1 MAAGSEPRVIARRGS
16 PLTVVV
22 ALAYITLW
30 SSAFI
35 ATKIGVAHSPP
46 LTLLVVR
53 FLTAAA
59 ILAAIAAWRGLAPPR
74 DARAWARLALF
85 GSLNSG
91 LALAFTYEALRHLS
105 AGMGSIITA
114 SNPLLLALVAPRL
127 LGEALTR
134 RKAIGMALGFGG
146 VVFVMQSR
154 LIVARHLDTPRGM
167 VLSFMHVVTIV
178 AATILYKRLAPRED
192 PLVVNAVQL
201 GAGGLVLL
209 APALAFERPGAV
221 QLDIPLVL
229 SFIYLV
235 FAISI
240 GASLLWLWLL
250 RRGEASVVSAYYF
263 LTPIFGLLFA
273 ALLLG
278 EPLSPRDAIGLAAVA
293 GGIALI
299 GR

>member
-1 MAAGSEPRVIARRGS
+1 MSRPTGS
-16 PLTVVV
+16 PVTVVV

-35 ATKIGVAHSPP
+35 ATKVGVERSPP

-59 ILAAIAAWRGLAPPR
+59 LMAALAAWRGLRPPR
-74 DARAWARLALF
+74 GIRSWLRLALF

-91 LALAFTYEALRHLS
+91 LALAFTYEALQQLS

-114 SNPLLLALVAPRL
+114 SNPLLLALVAPWL
-127 LGEALTR
+127 LGEPLTR
-134 RKAIGMALGFGG
+134 RKALGMVLGFGG
-146 VVFVMQSR
+146 VVFVMEAR
-154 LIVARHLDTPRGM
+154 LAVARHLDTPRGM
-167 VLSFMHVVTIV
+167 VLSFLHVVTIV

-192 PLVVNAVQL
+192 PLVINAVQL
-201 GAGGLVLL
+201 AAGGVALVL
-209 APALAFERPGAV
+209 PALLLERSATIRLDG
-221 QLDIPLVL
+221 QLIF
-229 SFIYLV
+229 SFLYLV

-240 GASLLWLWLL
+240 GASLLWFWLL
-250 RRGEASVVSAYYF
+250 RRGEASVVSSYYF

-299 GR
+299 AR

>member
-1 MAAGSEPRVIARRGS
+1 MTQRGAS
-16 PLTVVV
+16 PVTNGV
-22 ALAYITLW
+22 ALAYIALW

-35 ATKIGVAHSPP
+35 ATKVGVSNSPP

-59 ILAAIAAWRGLAPPR
+59 IMAGIAAWRGLLAPR
-74 DARAWARLALF
+74 GARAWTQLALF
-85 GSLNSG
+85 GCLNSG
-91 LALAFTYEALRHLS
+91 LALAFTYEALQQLS

-114 SNPLLLALVAPRL
+114 SNPLLLALVAPWA

-134 RKAIGMALGFGG
+134 RKALGMLLGFIG
-146 VVFVMQSR
+146 VVFVMEAR
-154 LIVARHLDTPRGM
+154 LAGTRHLDTPRGM
-167 VLSFMHVVTIV
+167 ALSFLHVVALV
-178 AATILYKRLAPRED
+178 VATILYKRIAPRED

-201 GAGGLVLL
+201 GAGGLALVL
-209 APALAFERPGAV
+209 PALVFERGAAIRF
-221 QLDIPLVL
+221 DTPLVL
-229 SFIYLV
+229 SFFYLV

-240 GASLLWLWLL
+240 GASLLWFWLL
-250 RRGEASVVSAYYF
+250 RRGEASVVSSYYF

-278 EPLSPRDAIGLAAVA
+278 EPLGPRDAIGLVAVA

-299 GR
+299 AR

>member
-1 MAAGSEPRVIARRGS
+1 MSRPTGS
-16 PLTVVV
+16 PVTVVV

-35 ATKIGVAHSPP
+35 ATKVGVERSPP

-59 ILAAIAAWRGLAPPR
+59 LMAALAAWRGLRPPR
-74 DARAWARLALF
+74 GIRSWLRLALF

-91 LALAFTYEALRHLS
+91 LALAFTYEALQQLS

-114 SNPLLLALVAPRL
+114 SNPLLLALVAPWL
-127 LGEALTR
+127 LGEPLTR
-134 RKAIGMALGFGG
+134 RKALGMALGFGG
-146 VVFVMQSR
+146 VVFVMEAR
-154 LIVARHLDTPRGM
+154 LAVARHLDTPRGM
-167 VLSFMHVVTIV
+167 VLSFLHVVTIV

-192 PLVVNAVQL
+192 PLVINAVQL
-201 GAGGLVLL
+201 AAGGLALVL
-209 APALAFERPGAV
+209 PALLLERSATIRLDG
-221 QLDIPLVL
+221 QLIF
-229 SFIYLV
+229 SFLYLV

-240 GASLLWLWLL
+240 GASLLWFWLL
-250 RRGEASVVSAYYF
+250 RRGEASVVSSYYF

-299 GR
+299 AR

>member
-1 MAAGSEPRVIARRGS
+1 MSRPTGS
-16 PLTVVV
+16 PVTVVV

-35 ATKIGVAHSPP
+35 ATKVGVERSPP

-59 ILAAIAAWRGLAPPR
+59 LMAALAAWRGLRPPR
-74 DARAWARLALF
+74 GIRSWLRLALF

-91 LALAFTYEALRHLS
+91 LALAFTYEALQQLS

-114 SNPLLLALVAPRL
+114 SNPLLLALVAPWL
-127 LGEALTR
+127 LGEPLTR
-134 RKAIGMALGFGG
+134 RKALGMVLGFGG
-146 VVFVMQSR
+146 VVFVMEAR
-154 LIVARHLDTPRGM
+154 LAVARHLDTPRGM
-167 VLSFMHVVTIV
+167 VLSFLHVVTIV

-192 PLVVNAVQL
+192 PLVINAVQL
-201 GAGGLVLL
+201 AAGGLALVL
-209 APALAFERPGAV
+209 PALLLERSATIRLDG
-221 QLDIPLVL
+221 QLIF
-229 SFIYLV
+229 SFLYLV

-240 GASLLWLWLL
+240 GASLLWFWLL
-250 RRGEASVVSAYYF
+250 RRGEASVVSSYYF

-299 GR
+299 AR

>member
-1 MAAGSEPRVIARRGS
+1 MIRSGGS
-16 PLTVVV
+16 PVTIGV

-35 ATKIGVAHSPP
+35 ATKVGVTNSPP
-46 LTLLVVR
+46 LTLLVAR

-59 ILAAIAAWRGLAPPR
+59 IMAGIAAWRGLPAPR
-74 DARAWARLALF
+74 GARAWVHLALF

-91 LALAFTYEALRHLS
+91 LALAFTYQALQQLS

-114 SNPLLLALVAPRL
+114 SNPLLLALVAPWL

-134 RKAIGMALGFGG
+134 RKALGMILGFAG
-146 VVFVMQSR
+146 VVFVMEAR
-154 LIVARHLDTPRGM
+154 LAGARHLDTPRGM
-167 VLSFMHVVTIV
+167 ALSFMHVVTLV
-178 AATILYKRLAPRED
+178 VATILYKRIAPRED

-201 GAGGLVLL
+201 GAGGLALVL
-209 APALAFERPGAV
+209 PALVLERGAS
-221 QLDIPLVL
+221 IRFNTPLIF
-229 SFIYLV
+229 SFFYLV

-240 GASLLWLWLL
+240 GASLLWFWLL
-250 RRGEASVVSAYYF
+250 RRGEASVVSSYYF

-278 EPLSPRDAIGLAAVA
+278 EPLGPRDAIGLVAVA

-299 GR
+299 AR